1 MGVDTN
7 LIFKIAGLA
16 IIISILFSF
25 LKQANRDEYANLV
38 VLAGLSIVMLWV
50 IPLILNLFTTVR
62 SVFQFY

>member
-7 LIFKIAGLA
+7 LIFRIAGMA
-16 IIISILFSF
+16 IIISILYSF
-25 LKQANRDEYANLV
+25 LKQTNRDEYANLL

-50 IPLILNLFTTVR
+50 IPLIMTLFTTVR